1 MFTRRKGETQPR
13 LSSSGNSA
21 TAQVT
26 DPGEQT
32 VISGDMTVSGDLN
45 CRGTVV
51 VGGRVFGDITA
62 QTIVIQD
69 GAHVEG
75 AIDGETVTINGNVGG
90 PVRAPSV
97 AIGSTARVV
106 GTITH
111 HTLAIE
117 PGAIVEGRAPWRPR
131 PDWENQ

>member
-1 MFTRRKGETQPR
+1 MFTRRKGETEPR
-13 LSSSGNSA
+13 LHGGGNSG

-62 QTIVIQD
+62 QTIIIQD

-75 AIDGETVTINGNVGG
+75 AIEAQLVTIHGNVGG
-90 PVRAPSV
+90 PVRAPDVS
-97 AIGSTARVV
+97 IGSSARVV

-131 PDWENQ
+131 PDWETQ

>member
-1 MFTRRKGETQPR
+1 MFTRRKGETEPQQ
-13 LSSSGNSA
+13 LSSGSSGTAPA
-21 TAQVT
+21 T
-26 DPGEQT
+26 DSGEQT

-75 AIDGETVTINGNVGG
+75 AIEAQTVTIRGNVGG
-90 PVRAPSV
+90 PVRAPTV
-97 AIGSTARVV
+97 TIGSTARVV

-131 PDWENQ
+131 PDWEE